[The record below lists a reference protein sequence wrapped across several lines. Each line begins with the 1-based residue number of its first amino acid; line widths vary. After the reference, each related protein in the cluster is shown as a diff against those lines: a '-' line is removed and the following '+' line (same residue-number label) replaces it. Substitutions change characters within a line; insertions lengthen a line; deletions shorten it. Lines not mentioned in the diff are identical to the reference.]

1 MSDHSES
8 THAQVRSTLEH
19 ALAQVQTTEMATAI
33 VQRMIE
39 LAGQD
44 SEADRTE
51 RARHELTP
59 SLDLTV
65 SVTNAESEIEDLA
78 TLLVEIAMRALAGGT
93 DAKDVAEAAWEV
105 FAPGTSAAPAVTQ
118 QGAALLRAAV
128 IECLHMPEILDARV
142 FVAIRSLPHPTPMLV
157 LCETLGKLATS
168 GGIWAIGVGLARIR
182 GIESSGRA
190 LALLAPALGLAGFV
204 AEKPAKA
211 YFARRRSFR
220 HLVAMMVL
228 GVKPRVPSFP
238 SGHAATSFASALSL
252 GAVWPYRRPVF
263 VLLASIVSFSRVYLG
278 LHGPD
283 EILAGGVL
291 GVILA
296 ELLRSPMQRLVQRVN
311 RSYRRGGGA
320 AWLRLLLPRP

>member
-8 THAQVRSTLEH
+8 TRAQVRSTLEH
-19 ALAQVQTTEMATAI
+19 ALAQVHTTEMATAI

-51 RARHELTP
+51 RARHERTP
-59 SLDLTV
+59 SLDLTARV
-65 SVTNAESEIEDLA
+65 AEAGSEVEDLA
-78 TLLVEIAMRALAGGT
+78 TLLAEIATRALAGGT
-93 DAKDVAEAAWEV
+93 DGKEVAEAAWEM
-105 FAPGTSAAPAVTQ
+105 FAPGTSAASAATQ

-142 FVAIRSLPHPTPMLV
+142 FLAIRSLPHPTPMLV
-157 LCETLGKLATS
+157 LCEAIGKLATS
-168 GGIWAIGVGLARIR
+168 GGIWAIGVGLAHTR
-182 GIESSGRA
+182 GIERSEQA
-190 LALLAPALGLAGFV
+190 LTLLAPALGLAGFV
-204 AEKPAKA
+204 AEQPAKA

-252 GAVWPYRRPVF
+252 GAVWPKRRPAF

-283 EILAGGVL
+283 EILAGGAL
-291 GVILA
+291 GAILA
-296 ELLRSPMQRLVQRVN
+296 ELLRSPMQRLVQCVN
-311 RSYRRGGGA
+311 SSHRRAGRA
-320 AWLRLLLPRP
+320 AWARLFPCGP